1 MRWKNWSYIRNAFP
15 ERQLLC
21 VEAAPKF
28 PAGKELWDEEAEGR
42 LKAHQRDIFLKPRPA
57 EELYDLSA
65 DPHQLKNLAT
75 DQRHAFI
82 LSKLRNS
89 LDRWTKETADSVPE
103 HPTNDRQD
111 AYGKKYR
118 NHKRGPMPGA
128 ELNSVRNNH
137 PGPLRE

>member
-1 MRWKNWSYIRNAFP
+1 MKR
-15 ERQLLC
+15 L
-21 VEAAPKF
+21 
-28 PAGKELWDEEAEGR
+28 GGR

-65 DPHQLKNLAT
+65 DPHQLNNLAS
-75 DQRHAFI
+75 DQRRSSV
-82 LSKLRNS
+82 LSRLRNS

-128 ELNSVRNNH
+128 ELNSIRNNH